1 MPERKYILN
10 CIFQT
15 FWNIRITVSVSSKTD
30 KYTIVN
36 DGNKLSL
43 PDNFFS
49 QNPKSWLTEDWNPNL
64 PLKTFDTKRYG
75 WESLCKESH
84 LPDLFPSSNELP
96 KYSSDEDTHHLDL
109 DIFGASFYMLSRY
122 EEIVSTVTD
131 RHSRFPFSE
140 SIASKGGLVSRPIV
154 NEYLEILWECLSKL
168 SPRLKRKPREFKIN
182 LSHDIDRPQ
191 FLNDAKQGTAG
202 NRLALYEK
210 LLSLAENHKLTSA
223 FYFLTAV
230 TKPEIDADYSLEDDD
245 IKNLL
250 ILINQNGHEIGLHPS
265 YNTFDNSEQTRK
277 EWLLLRNSCERLNI
291 DQEIWG
297 GRQHYLR
304 FETPQTWRNWESA
317 GMNYD
322 STLGFA
328 EHPGFRCGI
337 CYEYPVFDLTNS
349 VKLNLLERPLVWMD
363 DSLLSKLYM
372 GFEVGSEEAIS
383 YTLALKETCR
393 KYNGDF
399 NLLYHD
405 NYLAETAH
413 FQFLE
418 EIIAS

>member
-1 MPERKYILN
+1 MQINEETL
-10 CIFQT
+10 
-15 FWNIRITVSVSSKTD
+15 V
-30 KYTIVN
+30 
-36 DGNKLSL
+36 
-43 PDNFFS
+43 
-49 QNPKSWLTEDWNPNL
+49 
-64 PLKTFDTKRYG
+64 
-75 WESLCKESH
+75 
-84 LPDLFPSSNELP
+84 LPDLFFAQNPTTWLTAEWNPKLPLQRLDARDYGWEHLCEDRLIPVLFPNNYTPSP
-96 KYSSDEDTHHLDL
+96 YSKKEGRYHLDL
-109 DIFGASFYMLSRY
+109 DVFGTSFYLLSRF
-122 EEIVSTVTD
+122 EEFVSTSTD

-140 SIASKGGLVSRPIV
+140 SIACKGDLVNRPIV
-154 NEYLEILWECLSKL
+154 NEYLEILWECLLKL
-168 SPRLKRKPREFKIN
+168 SPDLKRKPRQFRIN

-191 FLNDAKQGTAG
+191 FANKAQSNTAN
-202 NRLALYEK
+202 NRLVLYEK
-210 LLSLAENHKLTSA
+210 LLSLAENNKLKSA

-230 TKPEIDADYSLEDDD
+230 TKPGIDADYTLEDDD

-265 YNTFDNSEQTRK
+265 YNTFNNPEQTKK
-277 EWLLLRNSCERLNI
+277 EWLLLRNYCEELNI

-304 FETPQTWRNWESA
+304 FETPKTWQNWESA
-317 GMNYD
+317 GINYD

-337 CYEYPVFDLTNS
+337 CYEYPVFDLKNS
-349 VKLNLLERPLVWMD
+349 VALNLLERPLIWMD
-363 DSLLSKLYM
+363 DSLLSRVYM
-372 GFEVGSEEAIS
+372 GYEVGSEEAIS
-383 YTLALKETCR
+383 YTLKLKEVCR

-405 NYLAETAH
+405 NYLIEPVH

>member
-1 MPERKYILN
+1 MQLN
-10 CIFQT
+10 EET
-15 FWNIRITVSVSSKTD
+15 LV
-30 KYTIVN
+30 
-36 DGNKLSL
+36 
-43 PDNFFS
+43 
-49 QNPKSWLTEDWNPNL
+49 
-64 PLKTFDTKRYG
+64 
-75 WESLCKESH
+75 
-84 LPDLFPSSNELP
+84 LPDLFFAQDPTTWLTAEWNPKLPLQSMDTRDYGWEHLCKDRLLPVLFPNESPSLP
-96 KYSSDEDTHHLDL
+96 YSEKEGRHRLDL
-109 DIFGASFYMLSRY
+109 DIFGVSFYMLSRY
-122 EEIVSTVTD
+122 EEIVSTATD

-140 SIASKGGLVSRPIV
+140 SIACKGNLINRPIV

-168 SPRLKRKPREFKIN
+168 SPNLKRKPREFKIN

-191 FLNDAKQGTAG
+191 FLNDAKQVTAG

-210 LLSLAENHKLTSA
+210 LLSMAENHKLTSA

-230 TKPEIDADYSLEDDD
+230 TKPGIDADYSLEDED

-265 YNTFDNSEQTRK
+265 YNTFDNPEQTNK
-277 EWLLLRNSCERLNI
+277 ESLLLRKCCEKLNI
-291 DQEIWG
+291 DQGIWG

-304 FETPQTWRNWESA
+304 FKTPKTWLNWESA

-349 VKLNLLERPLVWMD
+349 VKLNLLERPLIWMD
-363 DSLLSKLYM
+363 DSLLSKVYM
-372 GFEVGSEEAIS
+372 GYELGSEEAIS

-405 NYLAETAH
+405 NYLAEPDH

>member
-1 MPERKYILN
+1 MQLN
-10 CIFQT
+10 EET
-15 FWNIRITVSVSSKTD
+15 LV
-30 KYTIVN
+30 
-36 DGNKLSL
+36 
-43 PDNFFS
+43 
-49 QNPKSWLTEDWNPNL
+49 
-64 PLKTFDTKRYG
+64 
-75 WESLCKESH
+75 
-84 LPDLFPSSNELP
+84 LPDLFFAQDPTTWLTEEWNPKLPLQSLDTRDYGWEHLCKDRLLPVLFPNESTSLP
-96 KYSSDEDTHHLDL
+96 YSEKEGRHRLDL
-109 DIFGASFYMLSRY
+109 DVFGTSFYLLSRF
-122 EEIVSTVTD
+122 EEFVSTSTD